1 MRKNRGLKED
11 FLYFILS
18 IILVTISLYES
29 QALMSERNGK
39 YLHCSSSSDQ
49 RLLRANSLLSSVF
62 WEFFHLVVTEHSPE
76 T

>member
-29 QALMSERNGK
+29 QALISE
-39 YLHCSSSSDQ
+39 
-49 RLLRANSLLSSVF
+49 
-62 WEFFHLVVTEHSPE
+62 
-76 T
+76 